1 MVPVDDDVSPRHPSC
16 ASAACP
22 LFKLERSLQLKPAII
37 MWTSKAMSSSSEISW
52 AGKAR
57 KVRMR
62 DKDARPLGED
72 VETFR
77 AGLAIEKGYV
87 RTYVRKDGPGKQ

>member
-1 MVPVDDDVSPRHPSC
+1 
-16 ASAACP
+16 
-22 LFKLERSLQLKPAII
+22 
-37 MWTSKAMSSSSEISW
+37 MSSSSEISW

-87 RTYVRKDGPGKQ
+87 RTYVRMDRGSNDAKVHFGRLPILTY